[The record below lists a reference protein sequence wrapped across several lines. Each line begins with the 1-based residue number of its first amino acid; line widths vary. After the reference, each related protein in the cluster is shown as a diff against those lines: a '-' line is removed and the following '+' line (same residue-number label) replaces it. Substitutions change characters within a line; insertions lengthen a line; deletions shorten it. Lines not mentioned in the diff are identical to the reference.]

1 MTPNLHSKFYS
12 STELPQVK
20 ASISAIAAQTIIGF
34 TKTAG
39 IRSPA
44 SCSMIDLRAML
55 TQRVSTHLRIEIA
68 AKVANASPS
77 FVNQA
82 KAR

>member
-12 STELPQVK
+12 STELPQAK
-20 ASISAIAAQTIIGF
+20 ASIGAIAAPTIIGF
-34 TKTAG
+34 TKIVSKG
-39 IRSPA
+39 SPA
-44 SCSMIDLRAML
+44 SCSTIDLKAML
-55 TQRVSTHLRIEIA
+55 TPRVSTHLRIEIA

-77 FVNQA
+77 LVSQA